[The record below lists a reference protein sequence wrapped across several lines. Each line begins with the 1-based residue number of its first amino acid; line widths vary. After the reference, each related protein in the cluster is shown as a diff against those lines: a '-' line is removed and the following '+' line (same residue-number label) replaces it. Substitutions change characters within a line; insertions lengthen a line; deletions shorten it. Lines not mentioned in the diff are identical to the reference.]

1 MISEQNRQT
10 ATAVRQ
16 AAILAATLELVA
28 EKGVTAV
35 TMSDICGR
43 SGASVGS
50 VYHHVKD
57 REGVLYALYRD
68 CFEDCFG
75 QLRTGVLATTEAQT
89 GIQALVNSYLDWV
102 AANPAQAAF
111 IYEASQGTLLRSY
124 QAEVAAFKGAF
135 YADIFGW
142 MRPFVESGQL
152 LRLPPWAYDAII
164 MGPAHEFA
172 RRWLGGM
179 QELAMDEAKGVIAT
193 AVWRAISL
201 AD

>member
-1 MISEQNRQT
+1 MLQTDRQT
-10 ATAVRQ
+10 ATAARQ
-16 AAILAATLELVA
+16 AAILEATLELVG

-50 VYHHVKD
+50 VYHHFKD

-68 CFEDCFG
+68 CFDDCFD
-75 QLRTGVLATTEAQT
+75 QLRTAVLATTTAQE
-89 GIQALVNSYLDWV
+89 GITVLVYTYLNWV
-102 AANPAQAAF
+102 EANPSRATF

-124 QAEVAAFKGAF
+124 VTEIAAFKSEF
-135 YADIFGW
+135 YADIFAW
-142 MRPFVESGQL
+142 MLPFVEAGEL
-152 LRLPPWAYDAII
+152 LRLPPWAYDAIM

-179 QELAMDEAKGVIAT
+179 QELSMSEAKSIIAE
-193 AVWRAISL
+193 AVWRAVRL
-201 AD
+201 D

>member
-1 MISEQNRQT
+1 MSEQNRQA

-16 AAILAATLELVA
+16 TAILTATLALVA

-35 TMSDICGR
+35 TMNDICTR

-50 VYHHVKD
+50 VYHHFKD
-57 REGVLYALYRD
+57 REGVLFALYRD

-75 QLRTGVLATTEAQT
+75 GLRTAVLATDQAQS
-89 GIQALVNSYLDWV
+89 GIEALVHSYLDWV
-102 AANPAQAAF
+102 TANPARAAF

-124 QAEVAAFKGAF
+124 QADIAAFKGAF

-172 RRWLGGM
+172 RRWLGGL
-179 QELAMDEAKGVIAT
+179 QELALDEAKAIIAT
-193 AVWRAISL
+193 AVWRAISMT
-201 AD
+201 

>member
-1 MISEQNRQT
+1 MSEQTRQT

-16 AAILAATLELVA
+16 AAILTATLELVS

-50 VYHHVKD
+50 VYHHFKD

-68 CFEDCFG
+68 CFADCFD
-75 QLRTGVLATTEAQT
+75 QLRTAVLATNTAQA
-89 GIQALVNSYLDWV
+89 GIQSLVHTYLTWV
-102 AANPAQAAF
+102 EANPRQATF

-124 QAEVAAFKGAF
+124 AAEIAAFKGAF
-135 YADIFGW
+135 YAGIFAW
-142 MRPFVESGQL
+142 MVPFVESGEL
-152 LRLPPWAYDAII
+152 LRLPPWAYDAIM

-179 QELAMDEAKGVIAT
+179 QELSMPEAKTIIAD
-193 AVWRAISL
+193 AVWRAIRL
-201 AD
+201 D

>member
-1 MISEQNRQT
+1 MSEQTRQT

-16 AAILAATLELVA
+16 AAILTATLALVG

-35 TMSDICGR
+35 TMNDICTR

-50 VYHHVKD
+50 VYHHFKD

-68 CFEDCFG
+68 CFADCFG
-75 QLRTGVLATTEAQT
+75 QLRTAVLATHEAQV
-89 GIQALVNSYLDWV
+89 GIEALVHTYLEWV
-102 AANPAQAAF
+102 AANPARAAF

-124 QAEVAAFKGAF
+124 QAEIVAFKGAF
-135 YADIFGW
+135 YADIFAW
-142 MRPFVESGQL
+142 MLPFVESGEL

-164 MGPAHEFA
+164 MGPAHEFS

-179 QELAMDEAKGVIAT
+179 QELALDEAKNIIAT

-201 AD
+201 PG

>member
-1 MISEQNRQT
+1 MAKTDRQT
-10 ATAVRQ
+10 ATAARQ
-16 AAILAATLELVA
+16 AAILEATLELVG

-50 VYHHVKD
+50 VYHHFKD

-68 CFEDCFG
+68 CFEDCFD
-75 QLRTGVLATTEAQT
+75 QLRTAVLSTTTAHE
-89 GIQALVNSYLDWV
+89 GIMALVYTYLDWV
-102 AANPAQAAF
+102 AANPSRATF

-124 QAEVAAFKGAF
+124 VADIAAFKGAF
-135 YADIFGW
+135 YADIFAW
-142 MRPFVESGQL
+142 MEPFVEAGEL
-152 LRLPPWAYDAII
+152 LRLPPWAYDAIM

-179 QELAMDEAKGVIAT
+179 QELSMPEAQTIIAK
-193 AVWRAISL
+193 AVLRAVRL
-201 AD
+201 D

>member
-1 MISEQNRQT
+1 MREPNRQS

-16 AAILAATLELVA
+16 AAILMATLELVA

-35 TMSDICGR
+35 TMNDICGR

-50 VYHHVKD
+50 VYHHFKD

-68 CFEDCFG
+68 CFTDCFE
-75 QLRTGVLATTEAQT
+75 QLRTAVLATTDAQA
-89 GIQALVNSYLDWV
+89 GIEALVYTYLEWV
-102 AANPAQAAF
+102 AAYPAQAAF

-124 QAEVAAFKGAF
+124 QAQIAAFKGAF

-142 MRPFVESGQL
+142 MRPFVESGHL
-152 LRLPPWAYDAII
+152 LQLPPWAYDAII

-179 QELAMDEAKGVIAT
+179 QELAMDEAKAIIAT
-193 AVWRAISL
+193 AVWRAIRL
-201 AD
+201 PD

>member
-1 MISEQNRQT
+1 MREQNRQT

-16 AAILAATLELVA
+16 AAILTATLELVA

-35 TMSDICGR
+35 TMKDICTR

-50 VYHHVKD
+50 VYHHFKD
-57 REGVLYALYRD
+57 REGVLYGLYRD

-75 QLRTGVLATTEAQT
+75 ELRTAVLATNEVQI
-89 GIQALVNSYLDWV
+89 GIQTLVHTYLDWV

-124 QAEVAAFKGAF
+124 QPEIAAFKGAF
-135 YADIFGW
+135 YADIFAW
-142 MRPFVESGQL
+142 MLPFVESGQL

-179 QELAMDEAKGVIAT
+179 KEMGVDEAKNIIAT
-193 AVWRAISL
+193 AVWRAIFL
-201 AD
+201 DG

>member
-1 MISEQNRQT
+1 MAKTDRQT
-10 ATAVRQ
+10 ATAARQ
-16 AAILAATLELVA
+16 AAILEATLELIG

-50 VYHHVKD
+50 VYHHFKD

-68 CFEDCFG
+68 CFEDCFD
-75 QLRTGVLATTEAQT
+75 QLRTAVLATTTAQQ
-89 GIQALVNSYLDWV
+89 GITALVHTYLDWV
-102 AANPAQAAF
+102 AANPSRATF

-124 QAEVAAFKGAF
+124 AEEIAAFKSAF
-135 YADIFGW
+135 YADIFAW
-142 MRPFVESGQL
+142 MLPFVEAGEL
-152 LRLPPWAYDAII
+152 LRLPPWAYDAIM

-179 QELAMDEAKGVIAT
+179 QELSMPEAQTIIAE
-193 AVWRAISL
+193 AVWRAVRL
-201 AD
+201 D

>member
-1 MISEQNRQT
+1 MNEQNRQT
-10 ATAVRQ
+10 ATAERQ
-16 AAILAATLELVA
+16 AAILAATLELVG

-50 VYHHVKD
+50 VYHHFKD

-68 CFEDCFG
+68 CFENCFA
-75 QLRTGVLATTEAQT
+75 QLRTAVLATTTAQE
-89 GIQALVNSYLDWV
+89 GITALVNTYLAWV
-102 AANPAQAAF
+102 AAHPSRATF

-124 QAEVAAFKGAF
+124 QAEIAAFKGAF
-135 YADIFGW
+135 YADIFAW
-142 MRPFVESGQL
+142 MRPFVESGEL
-152 LRLPPWAYDAII
+152 LRLPPWAYDAIM

-179 QELAMDEAKGVIAT
+179 QELSLDEAKNIIAA
-193 AVWRAISL
+193 AVWRAVQTG
-201 AD
+201 